1 MFLQL
6 ISEIYSECKERGILL
21 YKFFKL
27 YFVEQ
32 EKKWTIVINRM
43 KDKVKYYKDLC
54 KTILQQK
61 NKYLEKIE
69 TINEVLFTNKL
80 TQGKC
85 KIIYR

>member
-1 MFLQL
+1 
-6 ISEIYSECKERGILL
+6 
-21 YKFFKL
+21 
-27 YFVEQ
+27 
-32 EKKWTIVINRM
+32 M

-80 TQGKC
+80 TQGNC
-85 KIIYR
+85 KIIS